1 MKLQNLTVIFIIIVL
16 PLVLILSYYISL
28 QIDTSNMQTSYNTK
42 LLDATKEAIEAFEI
56 NTVEW
61 NEAYSE
67 TGDSKRRAV
76 MASVNTFTNSFANSL
91 GVGGATK
98 DYILSYV
105 PAIAFTMY
113 DGYYIYSPSETKT
126 VIKDENGVGVTM
138 QENLLREKNE
148 DGATIVQG
156 YNKNNLENDQGKILY
171 QLDTSKGSADGT
183 YNGTEFTLD
192 ASKAQVEYSHILK
205 PFNSY
210 SARYANGSTNITV
223 NYTLDNYITIY
234 GKIKGKDYDIRSG
247 YLINTSSVEFEGE
260 NNKIKTIKVNGSTVG
275 PETLTETIYYNDDEG
290 DHLESCNY
298 VYEAQNNTKVYFD
311 GQTPFQVS
319 STGERT
325 DLEDTT
331 TVMYKKI
338 SILSSENSDEQYFEI
353 FQALNDGGEWTD
365 SDGNTRTITKG
376 TWYIGEELSTGD
388 INIIDVAGDY
398 GQGNYSLTN
407 DFSAMNYYVESYAFS
422 NWINSSL
429 SNIETG
435 DMIKTTEDS
444 EIADGSTSEQIFT
457 ISGNIF
463 GNNVDYDSEES
474 VFQIHKKEVM
484 KSLLINN
491 LNQAI
496 TSYAGK
502 NTGTEY
508 SLPVLEETDWD
519 KILNNVSITAF
530 IQGIPIGM
538 KYYNNYAVATS
549 TNNKE
554 YVNPDGIYLTGSDEY
569 YHIYGC
575 NKIEGNNLIGFRS
588 ADYIERSYEE
598 GEEPNTR
605 TVYYSRHQHNKL
617 CYYCLVDKNQMEE
630 TESDA
635 QDKAYLTALARERYN
650 VGKTRLETVEAYV
663 EVPEVNMEIIPY
675 NEDGEMTKTYM
686 GRYATDTNEIDE
698 GVDQYIYAKIV
709 INTIGEF
716 DYYNY
721 RYRVNNEDWIDI
733 GQREVDTTRWIEE
746 GEYKIEVQ
754 SLRNGEVVST
764 ITKTLAIDNTGP
776 TITISRE
783 KYKLNLIQTFNATIT
798 DKSGVL
804 QDSVYLVNDLRYKY
818 DTKSG
823 NKYTFERW
831 MTIDDFNHGQI
842 TAIDN
847 LGNRTTV
854 QYDYNSI
861 TSTKGTFTIIE
872 Q

>member
-42 LLDATKEAIEAFEI
+42 LLDATKEAMEAFEI

-67 TGDSKRRAV
+67 TGDSKRRDV
-76 MASVNTFTNSFANSL
+76 MASINTFTNSLANSL

-98 DYILSYV
+98 DYVLPYI
-105 PAIAFTMY
+105 PAILFTMH

-126 VIKDENGVGVTM
+126 VIKDENGVGVVM
-138 QENLLREKNE
+138 SEKLLNE
-148 DGATIVQG
+148 GVIKG
-156 YNKNNLENDQGKILY
+156 YSESKLENDQGKILY
-171 QLDTSKGSADGT
+171 KLDSGEADGT
-183 YNGTEFTLD
+183 YNGIKFTLD
-192 ASKAQVEYSHILK
+192 ASKAQVEYSHMLK
-205 PFNSY
+205 PFNPY
-210 SARYANGSTNITV
+210 SARYKDADITI
-223 NYTLDNYITIY
+223 NYTLDNYITVY
-234 GKIKGKDYDIRSG
+234 GKTEGEGYIKSG
-247 YLINTSSVEFEGE
+247 YLINTNNVNIDEGDKLGTIE
-260 NNKIKTIKVNGSTVG
+260 VKINKKNVTIGS
-275 PETLTETIYYNDDEG
+275 ETLTENVYIKGEG
-290 DHLESCNY
+290 VKNYPY
-298 VYEAQNNTKVYFD
+298 VYEAVNNTKVYFD
-311 GQTPFQVS
+311 GYTPFQVS

-325 DLEDTT
+325 NLEDTT

-338 SILSSENSDEQYFEI
+338 SILSSVNKDEYFEI
-353 FQALNDGGEWTD
+353 FQALNNGESTNADG
-365 SDGNTRTITKG
+365 SRRTIEKEKWYLG
-376 TWYIGEELSTGD
+376 TELSSGD
-388 INIIDVAGDY
+388 IRITDEAGDY
-398 GQGNYSLTN
+398 GQGNYSLTT
-407 DFSAMNYYVESYAFS
+407 DFSAMNYYVESYAFT
-422 NWINSSL
+422 NWVNNNLGGILAGSIVTTATEESD
-429 SNIETG
+429 IEG
-435 DMIKTTEDS
+435 E
-444 EIADGSTSEQIFT
+444 EEQDDIFT
-457 ISGNIF
+457 VTGEIF
-463 GNNVDYDSEES
+463 NGDYESEAS

-496 TSYAGK
+496 TSYAGT
-502 NTGTEY
+502 NTETEY
-508 SLPVLEETDWD
+508 QLPVLEETDWD
-519 KILNNVSITAF
+519 QILNNVSITAF
-530 IQGIPIGM
+530 VQGIPIGM

-554 YVNPDGIYLTGSDEY
+554 YVNPDGIYLTGSNEY

-575 NKIEGNNLIGFRS
+575 DKIEGDTLIGYRS
-588 ADYIERSYEE
+588 ADYIKRSYEIDE
-598 GEEPNTR
+598 NNTG
-605 TVYYSRHQHNKL
+605 YYSKHPDHTQL
-617 CYYCLVDKNQMEE
+617 CYYCLVDRNQMGELR
-630 TESDA
+630 DPNKKA
-635 QDKAYLTALARERYN
+635 KQDEAYLTALARERYN

-686 GRYATDTNEIDE
+686 GKYATDTNEIDE

-721 RYRVNNEDWIDI
+721 RYRVNNGAWIDI

-804 QDSVYLVNDLRYKY
+804 QDSVELVNDLRYKY

>member
-28 QIDTSNMQTSYNTK
+28 QIDTINMQTSYNTK

-67 TGDSKRRAV
+67 TGDSKRRDV
-76 MASVNTFTNSFANSL
+76 IASINTFTNSFANSL

-113 DGYYIYSPSETKT
+113 DGYYIYSPSETKA

-148 DGATIVQG
+148 DGATVVQG

-171 QLDTSKGSADGT
+171 QLDTRKGSADGT

-210 SARYANGSTNITV
+210 SARYENGSTNITV
-223 NYTLDNYITIY
+223 NYTLDNYVTIY

-247 YLINTSSVEFEGE
+247 YLINTSSVKFDGE
-260 NNKIKTIKVNGSTVG
+260 DNKIKSITINGATVE
-275 PETLTETIYYNDDEG
+275 PETLTETIYYNG
-290 DHLESCNY
+290 LQNPTSYPY
-298 VYEAQNNTKVYFD
+298 VYETQNNTKVYFD
-311 GQTPFQVS
+311 GDTPFQVS

-325 DLEDTT
+325 NLEDTT

-338 SILSSENSDEQYFEI
+338 SILSSENNNEQYFEI
-353 FQALNDGGEWTD
+353 FQVLNDGESTNA
-365 SDGNTRTITKG
+365 DGSTRTVSKG
-376 TWYIGEELSTGD
+376 TWYIGTQLSTGD
-388 INIIDVAGDY
+388 IRITDEAGDY
-398 GQGNYSLTN
+398 GQTSSLTT
-407 DFSAMNYYVESYAFS
+407 DYSAMNYYVESYAFS
-422 NWINSSL
+422 NWVNSNL
-429 SNIETG
+429 SDIETG
-435 DMIKTTEDS
+435 DMIKTTDDS
-444 EIADGSTSEQIFT
+444 EISEGDIKEQTFT
-457 ISGNIF
+457 VSGNIF
-463 GNNVDYDSEES
+463 KMQDFESEES
-474 VFQIHKKEVM
+474 IFQLHKKEVM

-508 SLPVLEETDWD
+508 SLPVLQETDWD
-519 KILNNVSITAF
+519 QILNNVSITAF
-530 IQGIPIGM
+530 VQGIPIGM
-538 KYYNNYAVATS
+538 KYYNNYAIATS

-554 YVNPDGIYLTGSDEY
+554 YVNPEGIYLTGSDEY

-575 NKIEGNNLIGFRS
+575 DKIEGDTLIGYRS

-630 TESDA
+630 TKSDA

-686 GRYATDTNEIDE
+686 GKYATDTNEIDE

-721 RYRVNNEDWIDI
+721 RYRVNNGAWIDI

-783 KYKLNLIQTFNATIT
+783 KYKVNLIQTFNATIT

-804 QDSVYLVNDLRYKY
+804 QDSVYLVNDLRYKFN
-818 DTKSG
+818 TKSG
-823 NKYTFERW
+823 NKYTIEKW
-831 MTIDDFNHGQI
+831 MTIDDFNHGQV